1 MYVDS
6 VARRTRIIA
15 FGTAAVLV
23 LAGVLCGVFVGGLA
37 GALLAIVLNSLGLG
51 GVVLLLFLEVGLS
64 EDRERARETE
74 RLRQSRTP
82 RPDRPRRRPLTR
94 LPRRPG

>member
-1 MYVDS
+1 MYVGS

-15 FGTAAVLV
+15 FGSAAMLV
-23 LAGVLCGVFVGGLA
+23 LAGVLCGVLVSGLT

-51 GVVLLLFLEVGLS
+51 GIVLLLFLEVGLS
-64 EDRERARETE
+64 EDRERAREAD
-74 RLRQSRTP
+74 RLRERRAP
-82 RPDRPRRRPLTR
+82 RHDHWTRRVTR

>member
-1 MYVDS
+1 MYVGS

-15 FGTAAVLV
+15 FGSAAMLV
-23 LAGVLCGVFVGGLA
+23 LAGVLCGVLVSGLA

-51 GVVLLLFLEVGLS
+51 GAVLLLFLEVGLS
-64 EDRERARETE
+64 EDRERAREAE
-74 RLRQSRTP
+74 RLSQVRAPRHDRWSR
-82 RPDRPRRRPLTR
+82 RLTR

>member
-1 MYVDS
+1 MYVGS
-6 VARRTRIIA
+6 VDRRTRIIA
-15 FGTAAVLV
+15 FGSAVMLV
-23 LAGVLCGVFVGGLA
+23 LAGVLCGVLVSGLT

-64 EDRERARETE
+64 EDRDRAREAE
-74 RLRQSRTP
+74 RLRQRRTP
-82 RPDRPRRRPLTR
+82 QHDRWARRVTR